1 MPSLIVAVANQ
12 KGGVGKTTSTV
23 NLGYLLRRAGKR
35 VLVVDTDPQ
44 SSLTVYYGADPRAL
58 EAKSQTLYHSLL
70 KDSPLTDL
78 IVAGDENR
86 PDLVPSSIRLA
97 SAEAEL
103 VSLWNSASAL
113 REKLRPIAQNYDVVL
128 IDCPPTLTLLTV
140 NSLAAAD
147 SVLIP
152 VKTDYLSM
160 MGIPLFLETVEKI
173 RTKANPALTVL
184 GVLPTMYNARN
195 THDQEALQ
203 ELRRWLPDGVVV
215 FEPVN
220 RSTAYD
226 KAAAE
231 SRPTLELMPD
241 APGASQY
248 QAVANHILSHV

>member
-1 MPSLIVAVANQ
+1 MPHIIAIANQ

-58 EAKSQTLYHSLL
+58 ETKALTLYHSLL
-70 KDSPLTDL
+70 KDRPLGDL
-78 IVAGDENR
+78 IVPGDDGR

-103 VSLWNSASAL
+103 VSLWDSASAL
-113 REKLRPIAQNYDVVL
+113 REKLRRVAEGYDVVL
-128 IDCPPTLTLLTV
+128 IDCPPTLSLLTV
-140 NSLAAAD
+140 NALAAAD

-160 MGIPLFLETVEKI
+160 MGIPLFLETIEKV
-173 RTKANPALTVL
+173 RTKANPALRVL
-184 GVLPTMYNARN
+184 GVLPTMYNPRN
-195 THDQEALQ
+195 SHDQEALQ
-203 ELRRWLPDGVVV
+203 ELRRWLAADTLV

-231 SRPTLELMPD
+231 NRPTVEILPD
-241 APGASQY
+241 APGVSQY
-248 QAVANHILSHV
+248 QAVATYIIDHA